1 MKGLIYDRIVGL
13 CRRFGTTVSAIER
26 DCGFAPG
33 TIVKWKFSIPRAD
46 RLAAVAKALHTTSEA
61 LLDPE
66 ADETE
71 AI

>member
-1 MKGLIYDRIVGL
+1 MMIYTRIK
-13 CRRFGTTVSAIER
+13 RRAACIGKSVDEVCAESGVARKSMVE
-26 DCGFAPG
+26 
-33 TIVKWKFSIPRAD
+33 WNESIPRAD

>member
-1 MKGLIYDRIVGL
+1 MI
-13 CRRFGTTVSAIER
+13 RRKVAELARAQGRTIADVER
-26 DCGFAPG
+26 EADLTPG
-33 TIVKWKFSIPRAD
+33 TSMKWDKSIPRAD